1 MARDFFLLEMKK
13 KIILNDKLILMERQ
27 ILKLIMFEDEILFL
41 KISSELYS
49 EFKCLI
55 LLHAKRINQ
64 IYV

>member
-13 KIILNDKLILMERQ
+13 KMILNDKLILMERQ

-55 LLHAKRINQ
+55 LLHTKRINQ

>member
-13 KIILNDKLILMERQ
+13 KMILNDKLILMERQ

>member
-1 MARDFFLLEMKK
+1 MTNWYL
-13 KIILNDKLILMERQ
+13 
-27 ILKLIMFEDEILFL
+27 LKLIMFEDEILFL

-55 LLHAKRINQ
+55 LLHTKRINQ

>member
-1 MARDFFLLEMKK
+1 M
-13 KIILNDKLILMERQ
+13 ILNDKLILMERQ

-41 KISSELYS
+41 KISTELYS

-55 LLHAKRINQ
+55 LLHTKRINQ

>member
-1 MARDFFLLEMKK
+1 M
-13 KIILNDKLILMERQ
+13 ILNDKLILMERQ

-49 EFKCLI
+49 EFKSLI
-55 LLHAKRINQ
+55 LLHTKRINQ

>member
-13 KIILNDKLILMERQ
+13 KMILNDKLILMERQ

-64 IYV
+64 INV